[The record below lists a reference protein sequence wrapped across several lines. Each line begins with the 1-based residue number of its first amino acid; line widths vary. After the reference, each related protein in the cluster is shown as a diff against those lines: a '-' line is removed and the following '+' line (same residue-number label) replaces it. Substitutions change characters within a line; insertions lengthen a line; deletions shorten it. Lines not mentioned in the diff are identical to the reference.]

1 MDSRCSAD
9 LICRVDGWNGCCD
22 DFCMAEVTVYPPG
35 TKKTAAGTFQEAPAR
50 LHFDRERLGNLCRER
65 GVARLDLFGSALR
78 EDFRKDSDV
87 DLLAALRPEFC
98 VTLLDWADLREKL
111 SEVFGRPVDLVS
123 RRAVEGSQN
132 PYRKQAIL
140 STAIPIYVEG

>member
-1 MDSRCSAD
+1 
-9 LICRVDGWNGCCD
+9 
-22 DFCMAEVTVYPPG
+22 MAGATVYPLG
-35 TKKTAAGTFQEAPAR
+35 VGATAAGSFREAPAR
-50 LHFDRERLGNLCRER
+50 LHFDRERLGRLCQER

-78 EDFRKDSDV
+78 EDFRADSDV
-87 DLLAALRPEFC
+87 DLLAASRPESRL
-98 VTLLDWADLREKL
+98 TLLDWADLQEKL

-140 STAIPIYVEG
+140 STAIPIYVEAV

>member
-1 MDSRCSAD
+1 
-9 LICRVDGWNGCCD
+9 
-22 DFCMAEVTVYPPG
+22 MAGATVYPPG
-35 TKKTAAGTFQEAPAR
+35 AKTIGAEPLREAPAR
-50 LHFDRERLGNLCRER
+50 LHFDRERLGHLCRER

-78 EDFRKDSDV
+78 EDFREDSDV
-87 DLLAALRPEFC
+87 DLLAALRPEAC
-98 VTLLDWADLREKL
+98 VTLLDWADLQEKL
-111 SEVFGRPVDLVS
+111 SEVFGRRVDLVS